1 MSTNKRELLTK
12 ATVLGPEFVN
22 ALVIRLFSVSIW
34 MDLRTERLKR

>member
-1 MSTNKRELLTK
+1 MSTNKREILTK

-22 ALVIRLFSVSIW
+22 ALDQGIW